1 MFTLQLFAFRVPEN
15 LETPVLDRVEAPY
28 QASLASRVGRVAG
41 SLGSRGG
48 KK

>member
-1 MFTLQLFAFRVPEN
+1 MHRCQQAIALGL
-15 LETPVLDRVEAPY
+15 APKI
-28 QASLASRVGRVAG
+28 LALILNQKYVGDVTIRVGRVAG